1 MFQLLCAVFIGGG
14 TGSVLR
20 WWLGMKLNP
29 VHHAIPIGTLTA
41 NLLGAFVIGAGLAWF
56 NRLTGIDPM
65 WKLLITTGFCGGLT
79 TFSTFSA
86 EVVFLLQQGRVS
98 WALLN
103 VAVNLLG
110 SFAMTAVAS
119 GSSRRPPAA
128 KGVINRQKKTR
139 CLAGFYILLT
149 RCLQSDYVCSR
160 RAFGT
165 VSDFELYA
173 LTFSQSFETV
183 GLDCREVYEY
193 IFAAIFR
200 SNETESFGLIKPL
213 NVTFNLRHQNY
224 LYMKNRH

>member
-119 GSSRRPPAA
+119 GFLRRRPAA
-128 KGVINRQKKTR
+128 KSERRQAKKR
-139 CLAGFYILLT
+139 LLAGFYILLT
-149 RCLQSDYVCSR
+149 RCLQSDDVCSR